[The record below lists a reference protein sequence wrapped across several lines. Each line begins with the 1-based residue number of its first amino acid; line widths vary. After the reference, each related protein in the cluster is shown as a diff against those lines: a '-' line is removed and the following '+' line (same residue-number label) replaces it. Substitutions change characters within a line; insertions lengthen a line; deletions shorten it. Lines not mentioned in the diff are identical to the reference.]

1 MVQNG
6 IRTSQITGDLTFPRR
21 LNSAEPGWCGE
32 ASKHQLRISND
43 LTIGWQNL
51 NPLSHPN
58 TTLAPQARQARLSGE
73 IITESL
79 VWHPKYD
86 HWVLLCFQIRWWF
99 VVSDWVWELWN
110 SSSPQQRRK
119 SLELRLYSI
128 CDWWWGQGL
137 PGNQRMKEG
146 EAPSLQ
152 SLLDWGII
160 TEWCA
165 GERSMI
171 WCLAGAI
178 QEFIV
183 LLSLMR

>member
-1 MVQNG
+1 MKLIEFLTWQHSASYG
-6 IRTSQITGDLTFPRR
+6 FISLHCCALRT
-21 LNSAEPGWCGE
+21 A
-32 ASKHQLRISND
+32 
-43 LTIGWQNL
+43 
-51 NPLSHPN
+51 
-58 TTLAPQARQARLSGE
+58 
-73 IITESL
+73 
-79 VWHPKYD
+79 
-86 HWVLLCFQIRWWF
+86 VLPCFQNRWWF

-152 SLLDWGII
+152 SLLDWGIMI
-160 TEWCA
+160 EWCA

-183 LLSLMR
+183 LLSWDNIWSSLRDWDDIADCCYMWNGLKYYQHLLSISVGEINNFPTPSCL